1 MEYKYTNDFLK
12 NISGKIIETPVTKS
26 KIKTSNFNNSESLTK
41 EKQLKEMLE
50 MIFNSYVEQLT
61 TDHDSLKIVETVSK
75 VYKIFK
81 NLNWGS

>member
-12 NISGKIIETPVTKS
+12 NISRKIMETPITKS
-26 KIKTSNFNNSESLTK
+26 KIETSNSNNNSLTK

-61 TDHDSLKIVETVSK
+61 TDHDSLKK
-75 VYKIFK
+75 
-81 NLNWGS
+81 

>member
-12 NISGKIIETPVTKS
+12 NISRKIIETPITKS
-26 KIKTSNFNNSESLTK
+26 KIETSNSNNNVLTK

-81 NLNWGS
+81 NLNWGN

>member
-1 MEYKYTNDFLK
+1 
-12 NISGKIIETPVTKS
+12 
-26 KIKTSNFNNSESLTK
+26 
-41 EKQLKEMLE
+41 